1 MNQMWADMT
10 DLSREEYRQYF
21 IAYHD
26 SVSRYLP
33 KLRQGR
39 SSMFSVAKAILLKSD
54 GAIRIFLNDGPTMV
68 STCVPIII

>member
-26 SVSRYLP
+26 SVSRYLLIYVQNFA
-33 KLRQGR
+33 KVDLVC
-39 SSMFSVAKAILLKSD
+39 SVLLY
-54 GAIRIFLNDGPTMV
+54 
-68 STCVPIII
+68 